1 MFRGRSERERER
13 KIETDRQR
21 DGRGLRSH
29 GLEFGVWH
37 PGGIRIESH
46 PKPQHLN
53 FLVGS

>member
-1 MFRGRSERERER
+1 MRERERER
-13 KIETDRQR
+13 KIETDRQI